1 RSPAGVRRWRGWGGT
16 AGARRRAGRRRPAG
30 GRACPA
36 GRHRPWP
43 RWPAANGRGLGDA
56 KAGSW
61 NGLRGLAMSADP
73 TPVRRR
79 CMCPSAGSAR
89 RRCVDTASPSQ
100 RLGLGHALPR
110 PCRRPV
116 IALPDPAWQPLP
128 RTFYQRH
135 PAEVAPQLLNK
146 ILVRED
152 GRAAR
157 IVEVEAY
164 AGSEDPAAH
173 SFRGQTARTATMF
186 GEAGHLYVYFTY
198 GMHWGSNAV
207 CGEVGQGFGVLLRAA
222 EPLHGVDLM
231 RAVRPAARR
240 DRDLASGP
248 GKLSQAFGITGQF
261 DGADLV

>member
-1 RSPAGVRRWRGWGGT
+1 
-16 AGARRRAGRRRPAG
+16 
-30 GRACPA
+30 
-36 GRHRPWP
+36 
-43 RWPAANGRGLGDA
+43 
-56 KAGSW
+56 
-61 NGLRGLAMSADP
+61 
-73 TPVRRR
+73 
-79 CMCPSAGSAR
+79 MCPSAGSAR
-89 RRCVDTASPSQ
+89 RSVDTASPAQ
-100 RLGLGHALPR
+100 RLGSGHALPP

-146 ILVRED
+146 ILVRDD

-173 SFRGQTARTATMF
+173 SFRGRTARTATMF

-222 EPLHGVDLM
+222 EPLHGVELM

-240 DRDLASGP
+240 ERDLASGP

-261 DGADLV
+261 DGADLVTADRGLCIASDGTPPPEAPVVGPRIGISRAVDFPWRWHVPGHLHVSVPPRRR

>member
-1 RSPAGVRRWRGWGGT
+1 YR
-16 AGARRRAGRRRPAG
+16 
-30 GRACPA
+30 
-36 GRHRPWP
+36 
-43 RWPAANGRGLGDA
+43 
-56 KAGSW
+56 
-61 NGLRGLAMSADP
+61 
-73 TPVRRR
+73 
-79 CMCPSAGSAR
+79 
-89 RRCVDTASPSQ
+89 
-100 RLGLGHALPR
+100 
-110 PCRRPV
+110 
-116 IALPDPAWQPLP
+116 
-128 RTFYQRH
+128 RH
-135 PAEVAPQLLNK
+135 PAVVAPELLNK
-146 ILVRED
+146 ILVRAD

-222 EPLHGVDLM
+222 APLAGLELM
-231 RAVRPAARR
+231 RTLRPKARR

-261 DGADLV
+261 DGADLVSADRGLGIADDGTPPPEAPVVGPRIGISRAVEFPWRWHVPDHLHVSVLPRRR